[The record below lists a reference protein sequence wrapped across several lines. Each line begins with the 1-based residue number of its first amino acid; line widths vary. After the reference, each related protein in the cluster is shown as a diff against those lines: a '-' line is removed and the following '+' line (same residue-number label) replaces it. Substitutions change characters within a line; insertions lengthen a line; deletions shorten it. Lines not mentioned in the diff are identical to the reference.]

1 MRDGR
6 SRQAFDGG
14 HTFKLIV
21 MNRDNEDLPDDQ
33 YVNVEVRVGIPEGTP
48 EGISSNPDI
57 GS

>member
-1 MRDGR
+1 
-6 SRQAFDGG
+6 
-14 HTFKLIV
+14 

-57 GS
+57 AARRSEGED